1 MIVTGRDWASRN
13 ANAVLPLAVG
23 PAISATLFCGFVM
36 TSASSTNVA
45 TLIAA
50 DRLETGLVSEAEDR
64 FRGAGAEPA
73 GHHWL
78 ETEKAIDIA
87 FAGNIDAARD
97 ALRSL
102 ESQAD
107 IIVQP
112 ASNRRKM
119 LLVSDMDSTIITIEC
134 IDELADYAGIKAEIA
149 EITERAMQGQLD
161 FEGALRARVALLK
174 GLHRATIQQCID
186 ERVRLTPGA
195 DIMLR
200 TMRSWGAHGLLVS
213 GGFTDFVAAV
223 VDMAGFDS
231 MAANRLGISGEYL
244 DGTVDGEIVDAREK
258 ARQLHQA
265 CQQLGLPSE
274 LVLAAGDGAND
285 ILMVEAAIEGGG
297 IGAAYRAK
305 AALEV
310 KANFAIRHNDL
321 TALLFAQG
329 VRRTEWVMG

>member
-1 MIVTGRDWASRN
+1 
-13 ANAVLPLAVG
+13 
-23 PAISATLFCGFVM
+23 M

-50 DRLETGLVSEAEDR
+50 DRLLIGLVSEAEDR
-64 FRGAGAEPA
+64 LRGAGAEPA

-87 FAGNIDAARD
+87 FAGDIAAVRA
-97 ALRSL
+97 ALRPL
-102 ESQAD
+102 EIQAD

-112 ASNRRKM
+112 SVNRRKM

-149 EITERAMQGQLD
+149 EITERAMQGELD
-161 FEGALRARVALLK
+161 FEGALRGRVALLK
-174 GLHRATIQQCID
+174 GLHRDTIRQCID

-195 DIMLR
+195 GILLK
-200 TMRSWGAHGLLVS
+200 TMRGWGAHGLLVS
-213 GGFTDFVAAV
+213 GGFTEFVAAV

-231 MAANRLGISGEYL
+231 MAANRLGISGDYL
-244 DGTVDGEIVDAREK
+244 DGTVEGDIVDAHEK
-258 ARQLHQA
+258 ARQLHRA
-265 CQQLGLPSE
+265 RKQLGISTD

-285 ILMVEAAIEGGG
+285 ILMVEAAIAGGG
-297 IGAAYRAK
+297 IGAAYHAK
-305 AALEV
+305 PALAD

-321 TALLFAQG
+321 TALLFAQS
-329 VRRTEWVMG
+329 VARSDWVTIA

>member
-1 MIVTGRDWASRN
+1 
-13 ANAVLPLAVG
+13 
-23 PAISATLFCGFVM
+23 M

-50 DRLETGLVSEAEDR
+50 DRIETGLVSEAEDR
-64 FRGAGAEPA
+64 LRGTGAEPE

-78 ETEKAIDIA
+78 ETEKAIDIT
-87 FAGNIDAARD
+87 FAGDIDAVRD
-97 ALRSL
+97 ALRPL

-112 ASNRRKM
+112 SVNRRKM

-149 EITERAMQGQLD
+149 EITERAMQGELD
-161 FEGALRARVALLK
+161 FEGALRGRVALLK
-174 GLHRATIQQCID
+174 GLHRQTIQQCID

-195 DIMLR
+195 DILLN
-200 TMRSWGAHGLLVS
+200 TMRGWGAHGLLVS

-231 MAANRLGISGEYL
+231 MAANRLGVSGDYL
-244 DGTVDGEIVDAREK
+244 DGTVEGDIVDAHEK
-258 ARQLHQA
+258 ARQLRQVRE
-265 CQQLGLPSE
+265 QLRLPPE

-285 ILMVEAAIEGGG
+285 ILMIAAAIEGGG
-297 IGAAYRAK
+297 IGAAYHAK
-305 AALEV
+305 PALAE

-321 TALLFAQG
+321 TALLYAQG
-329 VRRTEWVMG
+329 VARSDWATIA

>member
-1 MIVTGRDWASRN
+1 
-13 ANAVLPLAVG
+13 
-23 PAISATLFCGFVM
+23 M
-36 TSASSTNVA
+36 TSASSINVA

-50 DRLETGLVSEAEDR
+50 DRLEAGMVSEAEDR
-64 FRGAGAEPA
+64 LREVGAEPE

-78 ETEKAIDIA
+78 DEGKAVDLAFVGDIA
-87 FAGNIDAARD
+87 AVREAMHPME
-97 ALRSL
+97 SL
-102 ESQAD
+102 AD
-107 IIVQP
+107 ICVQP
-112 ASNRRKM
+112 STNRRKM
-119 LLVSDMDSTIITIEC
+119 LLVSDMDSTIITVEC

-149 EITERAMQGQLD
+149 EITERAMQGELD
-161 FEGALRARVALLK
+161 FEGALRGRVALLK
-174 GLHRATIQQCID
+174 GLHRGTIRQCIE

-195 DIMLR
+195 DILLAS
-200 TMRSWGAHGLLVS
+200 MRGWGAHGLLVS

-223 VDMAGFDS
+223 VEMAGFDT
-231 MAANRLGISGEYL
+231 MAANRLGISGDFL

-265 CQQLGLPSE
+265 RARLGISSE

-305 AALEV
+305 AALEA

-329 VRRTEWVMG
+329 VSRTDWQAAG

>member
-1 MIVTGRDWASRN
+1 
-13 ANAVLPLAVG
+13 
-23 PAISATLFCGFVM
+23 M

-64 FRGAGAEPA
+64 LRGAGAEPV

-87 FAGNIDAARD
+87 FAGNIAAVRD
-97 ALRSL
+97 ALRPL

-149 EITERAMQGQLD
+149 EITERAMQGELD
-161 FEGALRARVALLK
+161 FEGALRGRVALLK
-174 GLHRATIQQCID
+174 GLHRGTIQQCID

-195 DIMLR
+195 DILLK
-200 TMRSWGAHGLLVS
+200 TMRDWGAHGLLVS

-231 MAANRLGISGEYL
+231 MAANRLGISGDYL

-265 CQQLGLPSE
+265 RQQLGLTPE

-297 IGAAYRAK
+297 IGAAYHAK
-305 AALEV
+305 AALAD
-310 KANFAIRHNDL
+310 KSNFAIRHNDL

-329 VRRTEWVMG
+329 VRRTEWDMG

>member
-1 MIVTGRDWASRN
+1 
-13 ANAVLPLAVG
+13 
-23 PAISATLFCGFVM
+23 M

-64 FRGAGAEPA
+64 LRGAGAEPI
-73 GHHWL
+73 GHHWF
-78 ETEKAIDIA
+78 EAEKAIDIA
-87 FAGNIDAARD
+87 FAGNIAAVRD
-97 ALRSL
+97 ALRPL

-107 IIVQP
+107 IVVQP

-149 EITERAMQGQLD
+149 EITERAMQGELD

-174 GLHRATIQQCID
+174 GLHRDTIRQCID

-195 DIMLR
+195 DILLK
-200 TMRSWGAHGLLVS
+200 TMRGWGAHGLLVS

-265 CQQLGLPSE
+265 RQQLGLNPE

-297 IGAAYRAK
+297 IGAAYHAK
-305 AALEV
+305 PALAD
-310 KANFAIRHNDL
+310 KSNFAIRHNDL

>member
-1 MIVTGRDWASRN
+1 MLSE
-13 ANAVLPLAVG
+13 
-23 PAISATLFCGFVM
+23 
-36 TSASSTNVA
+36 
-45 TLIAA
+45 AA
-50 DRLETGLVSEAEDR
+50 DRLRDAGL
-64 FRGAGAEPA
+64 EP
-73 GHHWL
+73 GEHDWL
-78 ETEKAIDIA
+78 ELGIA
-87 FAGNIDAARD
+87 VDLQFEGKIEAARD
-97 ALRSL
+97 ALRGVENVVDVS
-102 ESQAD
+102 
-107 IIVQP
+107 VQP
-112 ASNRRKM
+112 STNRRKM
-119 LLVSDMDSTIITIEC
+119 LLVSDMDSTIITVEC

-149 EITERAMQGQLD
+149 EITERAMQGELD
-161 FEGALRARVALLK
+161 FEGALRGRVALLK
-174 GLHRATIQQCID
+174 GLHRDTIQQCID

-195 DIMLR
+195 DILLK

-231 MAANRLGISGEYL
+231 MAANQLGISGDYL

-265 CQQLGLPSE
+265 RQQLGVAPE

-285 ILMVEAAIEGGG
+285 MLMVEAAIEGGG

-305 AALEV
+305 AALEA